1 MKIRHAMI
9 LLLTVAMPAYAT
21 EQWPDFLILNGVL
34 YELPVSS
41 YPSGD
46 LPLESLWK
54 NPRAELRFSVMST
67 GCWRGYTAV
76 WEIKD
81 DSLYLRALDAWRD
94 HKKVGLKDIFPE
106 RFKDGRVK
114 ADWFDGQLAAA
125 VSDHM
130 HVYLGGCTLSFAKG
144 ELARVPNEVKERG
157 PDRGPRRQVPDMFI
171 FDGTVYYLP
180 AEFCERVFP
189 MESLWKDCKAR
200 PRLSRQPDGRPRG
213 DCARGYTALWEASE
227 DCLYLLALNAWTYGM
242 KADLKAIFPERFK
255 NGRVKAD
262 WFSGDLSLTA
272 DELSWLFTIFR
283 EENTPPEFYE
293 ITLQIK
299 DGNLRSVKRHDPP
312 DPKQH
317 HGPGPLVE
325 QPLIHGRQ
333 TPTNT
338 RTQNGVDS

>member
-1 MKIRHAMI
+1 MRTCLVTI
-9 LLLTVAMPAYAT
+9 LFLTVAVPVHASG
-21 EQWPDFLILNGVL
+21 QLPDLLVLNGIL
-34 YELPVSS
+34 YELPADSF
-41 YPSGD
+41 PSGD

-54 NPRAELRFSVMST
+54 NPRAELGLSVMST

-76 WEIKD
+76 WEIQD
-81 DSLYLRALDAWRD
+81 DYLYLRALDAWQN
-94 HKKVGLKDIFPE
+94 HKKVSLKSIFAE

-114 ADWFDGQLAAA
+114 ADWFNGQLAAA

-130 HVYLGGCTLSFAKG
+130 HVYVGECTLSFAKG

-157 PDRGPRRQVPDMFI
+157 PDCKPKRQVPDMFI
-171 FDGTVYYLP
+171 FDGAVYYLP
-180 AEFCERVFP
+180 AEFSERAFP
-189 MESLWKDCKAR
+189 INSLWKDPRAR
-200 PRLSRQPDGRPRG
+200 PRLTRQPDSKPRE
-213 DCARGYTALWEASE
+213 DCARGYTALWEVNE

-242 KADLKAIFPERFK
+242 KADLKTIFPERFK

-262 WFSGDLSLTA
+262 WFSGNLSLTA

-283 EENTPPEFYE
+283 EETTPPEFYE

-299 DGNLRSVKRHDPP
+299 NGNLRSVERHDPP

-325 QPLIHGRQ
+325 
-333 TPTNT
+333 
-338 RTQNGVDS
+338 